1 MMLQVMGH
9 QQGRRQQGKEDDLS
23 VDRKNIVQPIQTGDA
38 EDYGV
43 SVDFGNQTDLCD
55 EEYAYEEIQ

>member
-1 MMLQVMGH
+1 MGH

-23 VDRKNIVQPIQTGDA
+23 IDRKNIVQPIQIVDS
-38 EDYGV
+38 EDCGV
-43 SVDFGNQTDLCD
+43 SVHFGNQIDLCD